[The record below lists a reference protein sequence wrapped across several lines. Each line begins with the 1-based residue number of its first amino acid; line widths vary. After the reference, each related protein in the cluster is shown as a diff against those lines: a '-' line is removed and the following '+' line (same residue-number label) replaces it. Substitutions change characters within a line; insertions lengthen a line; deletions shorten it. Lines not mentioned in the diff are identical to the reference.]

1 MDEQI
6 LRESC
11 TEQEPVWKKAPIDFD
26 SVEDIIVKFA
36 FLSAINHETKIP
48 EDLAA
53 ALSIDMKEMTTYCEE
68 ICDRISDPIK
78 LLYVW
83 KIIERDNIHRDEENS
98 FDAANDKKS
107 KVYDYNKTVE
117 ELASQDISKRNMT
130 YSQSLNKPVLKVYHT
145 STRAMQRKRQMLG
158 NSDER
163 QSVTQTEEDKD
174 RSFDQKSIG
183 PKKEQTCLDKSSRIN
198 KR

>member
-1 MDEQI
+1 MLPEN
-6 LRESC
+6 C
-11 TEQEPVWKKAPIDFD
+11 AEQEPVCKKAPVDFD

-36 FLSAINHETKIP
+36 FVSAINHETKVP
-48 EDLAA
+48 EDLAT
-53 ALSIDMKEMTTYCEE
+53 ALSIDMKEMATYCEE
-68 ICDRISDPIK
+68 IRDKISDPIK

-98 FDAANDKKS
+98 LDAANDKKS

-163 QSVTQTEEDKD
+163 QSATQTDEDKD

-183 PKKEQTCLDKSSRIN
+183 PKKEQTCLDKTSRTN